1 MDESWRPLKHT
12 RDEVN
17 GSNVAMNMMKN
28 MGFVEGGGLGKNRQG
43 RATAV
48 TLDASTSR
56 AGFGHGHR
64 KDTAI
69 DLNAEYDDS
78 AEEKPI
84 TETVTFIECS
94 ESIRERAREELC
106 SDWIV
111 PTTTLRNETHFCE
124 AETVN
129 GVIEAK
135 AVFDSMNDRDIRE
148 ARKRANPYE
157 TIMGAIFQNRAAMK
171 TANLDRVLDWRLSRE
186 SDEERRKR
194 KNPLVKHEKRENT
207 TRDDEMF
214 YFADVCAGPGGFSEY
229 MIWRKGFYNVKGF
242 GFTLRGND
250 DFKLRLFRAGSAAF
264 FETYYGVHNDG
275 DVTKPENLECDGGFS
290 VQGKEEIQEILSNQ
304 IYLCQFIVGLSLCRV
319 SDGTE
324 GSGGNFLC
332 KLFDVFT
339 PFSAGLCYLMY
350 LAFDRITLHK
360 PHTSRPANSERL
372 VPIKDSEHLFF
383 SYIFCENL
391 TPFGADVIR
400 KYFVEV
406 NNKMD
411 TLKKTKDVVEVYPVD
426 KIKNDVVFYDF
437 AIRQIIY
444 LDKYRQF
451 TRNKGIFDHD
461 QMDLREK
468 CLEYWEV
475 PDAQR
480 NKNDVEDRGK
490 PGNLALRSI
499 LKNQQFDY
507 DRVHK
512 FILNGDAWKEE
523 GKQIRLIEQ
532 CAVLMPEYTPPTLL
546 FSNEQGRSFI
556 YRFDGQCH
564 ELSDLLL
571 PPNTLLLVQ
580 ETQVYKKDEKGKD
593 LVVDRTYSNV
603 IFIVDAALINGD
615 DISRFDYGSRIRSI
629 RKFCI
634 AINRGVESI
643 KADSAPRM
651 DFNQNNRRAPY
662 HPKPRASFYFH
673 CAEPVK
679 LEDLPGCFD
688 RYTVTFVAQKC
699 LHMAVRE
706 FRYPVELGAP
716 DESLFWTCKAVR
728 FAQLY
733 KPNVICCWSNSM
745 GKPFLH
751 DLSGKQTTYE
761 FLPEFFASFYDHI
774 PLSSN
779 VNNRPIVWMWKWQVD
794 SKTDYGPKKILTD
807 DEHSQFLTVR
817 ALTKAIEER
826 RAKYDPRVFIQ
837 NSYCF

>member
-1 MDESWRPLKHT
+1 MRQSW
-12 RDEVN
+12 
-17 GSNVAMNMMKN
+17 
-28 MGFVEGGGLGKNRQG
+28 
-43 RATAV
+43 
-48 TLDASTSR
+48 
-56 AGFGHGHR
+56 
-64 KDTAI
+64 
-69 DLNAEYDDS
+69 
-78 AEEKPI
+78 
-84 TETVTFIECS
+84 
-94 ESIRERAREELC
+94 
-106 SDWIV
+106 
-111 PTTTLRNETHFCE
+111 
-124 AETVN
+124 
-129 GVIEAK
+129 
-135 AVFDSMNDRDIRE
+135 
-148 ARKRANPYE
+148 
-157 TIMGAIFQNRAAMK
+157 GAIFQNRAAMK

-186 SDEERRKR
+186 SDEDKRKQ
-194 KNPLVKHEKRENT
+194 KNPLAKHDERVNT
-207 TRDDEMF
+207 SRDDEMF

-250 DFKLRLFRAGSAAF
+250 DFKLRFFRAGSAAF

-275 DVTKPENLECDGGFS
+275 DVTKPENLEGLREFVNKRTSGRGCHLVMCDGGFS

-360 PHTSRPANSERL
+360 PHTSRPANSER
-372 VPIKDSEHLFF
+372 
-383 SYIFCENL
+383 YIFCENL

-400 KYFVEV
+400 KYFVQI

-411 TLKKTKDVVEVYPVD
+411 ALKKTKDVVEVYPVD
-426 KIKNDVVFYDF
+426 KIKNDVEFYDYFSRHIKSF
-437 AIRQIIY
+437 ADRQIIY

-451 TRNKGIFDHD
+451 TRNKGIFDQD

-475 PDAQR
+475 PDRQR
-480 NKNDVEDRGK
+480 NKQDAEERGK

-499 LKNQQFDY
+499 LKNQQFDF

-512 FILNGDAWKEE
+512 FTLNGDAWKEE

-532 CAVLMPEYTPPTLL
+532 FAVLLPEYTPPTLL

-580 ETQVYKKDEKGKD
+580 ETQVYKKQAKD

-615 DISRFDYGSRIRSI
+615 DVSHFDYGSRIRAI

-643 KADSAPRM
+643 KADTAPRT
-651 DFNQNNRRAPY
+651 DVNQNNRRTPY

-673 CAEPVK
+673 CADPVK

-688 RYTVTFVAQKC
+688 PYVVAFVSEKC
-699 LHMAVRE
+699 HHLAVRE
-706 FRYPVELGAP
+706 FRYPIELGAP

-728 FAQLY
+728 VAQLY
-733 KPNVICCWSNSM
+733 KPNVICCWSNSI

-751 DLSGKQTTYE
+751 DLSGKRTTYE
-761 FLPEFFASFYDHI
+761 FLPEFFASFLRSHST
-774 PLSSN
+774 LEQRQHST
-779 VNNRPIVWMWKWQVD
+779 D
-794 SKTDYGPKKILTD
+794 SLDV
-807 DEHSQFLTVR
+807 EM
-817 ALTKAIEER
+817 A
-826 RAKYDPRVFIQ
+826 
-837 NSYCF
+837 N